1 MAKKQ
6 WINNYFSEDELKEIQ
21 FASDAVEKRTV
32 GEIVLSFRN
41 KKTLLEK
48 LYSNHELAMK
58 DFETLGVH
66 KTAERTG
73 ILIFIIFE
81 EKYYDIIADEGI
93 YAKIPDETWNKMEAK
108 LKEEFRSKN
117 YSAGVIALINE
128 MGEILASEFPVR
140 AGAVND
146 DELDHEI
153 IVN

>member
-6 WINNYFSEDELKEIQ
+6 WINIYFSEDELKEIQ
-21 FASDAVEKRTV
+21 FAADAVEKRTV

-153 IVN
+153 VVN

>member
-1 MAKKQ
+1 MQ
-6 WINNYFSEDELKEIQ
+6 LK
-21 FASDAVEKRTV
+21 KRTV

-153 IVN
+153 VVN

>member
-6 WINNYFSEDELKEIQ
+6 WINIYFSEDELKEIQ
-21 FASDAVEKRTV
+21 FAADAVEKRTV

-108 LKEEFRSKN
+108 LKGEFRSKN

>member
-1 MAKKQ
+1 MTKKQ
-6 WINNYFSEDELKEIQ
+6 WINIYFSEDELKEIQ
-21 FASDAVEKRTV
+21 FAADAVEKRTV

-108 LKEEFRSKN
+108 LKGEFRSKN

>member
-6 WINNYFSEDELKEIQ
+6 WINIYFSEDELKEIQ
-21 FASDAVEKRTV
+21 FAADAVEKRTV

-41 KKTLLEK
+41 KKSFLEK